1 MGFYP
6 NDLTTPR
13 LHFYSNA
20 TGSSNS
26 GGNIAHWIQLYHH
39 SPLQRFAMLA
49 HFISNAR
56 FSAVVLAIVLARATA
71 LHAQNVTATSN
82 PIGTF
87 TIPLAGAS
95 DNYASLPLQRTPAIA
110 AMVQMVTESGPSAV
124 ITLTPP
130 TTLTPSQFVYVAG
143 TQPNT
148 YYVQFMS
155 GAKEGLFYTVT
166 ANGANTLTVNANG
179 DKTLDNVVETGDL
192 IEVVPY
198 WTLNTTFPNGQGLH
212 PTTSVTAPRSQVML
226 PNQTTAGIN
235 LPVAATYYYFTGDG
249 GPAWKKVGDNSA
261 NTYPDVV
268 LYPDTYF
275 IVRHPLATADT
286 VLTLPGGAPM
296 SKQAII
302 VGNLKALTR
311 QDNAVTMPVPEDITL
326 ATSNLYPNVIS
337 GSASL
342 APTDTLLVFDPKV
355 IGINKAATATYF
367 YYTGS
372 LFGGPGWRK
381 VGDNATIR
389 NNDRIIAAG
398 QGFII
403 RRGSRPTAGSV
414 IWPYLPS
421 YLQ

>member
-1 MGFYP
+1 M
-6 NDLTTPR
+6 
-13 LHFYSNA
+13 
-20 TGSSNS
+20 
-26 GGNIAHWIQLYHH
+26 I
-39 SPLQRFAMLA
+39 A
-49 HFISNAR
+49 HFISKLK
-56 FSAVVLAIVLARATA
+56 FSTVVMIVVLAGGAGL
-71 LHAQNVTATSN
+71 LAQNVTSTSN
-82 PIGTF
+82 PVGTF
-87 TIPLAGAS
+87 TIPLAGGS
-95 DNYASLPLQRTPAIA
+95 DNYASLPLHRTPAIA
-110 AMVQMVTESGPSAV
+110 AAVQSVSESGGKAL
-124 ITLTPP
+124 ITLTAP
-130 TTLTPSQFVYVAG
+130 TSLVPDQFVYVAG

-155 GAKEGLFYTVT
+155 GAKEGLFYTIT
-166 ANGANTLTVNANG
+166 DNAAKTITVDANG
-179 DKTLDNVVETGDL
+179 DKGLTAAVEMGDL

-198 WTLNTTFPNGQGLH
+198 WTLNTTFPNGLGLH
-212 PTTSVTAPRSQVML
+212 PTHSVTAPQSLVML

-235 LPVAATYYYFTGDG
+235 LPVAASYYYFTGNG
-249 GPAWKKVGDNSA
+249 GPGWKKVGDDSA
-261 NTYPDVV
+261 KTYPDVV

-311 QDNAVTMPVPEDITL
+311 QDNAVDMPVPEDITL

-355 IGINKAATATYF
+355 IKQNKSATATYF